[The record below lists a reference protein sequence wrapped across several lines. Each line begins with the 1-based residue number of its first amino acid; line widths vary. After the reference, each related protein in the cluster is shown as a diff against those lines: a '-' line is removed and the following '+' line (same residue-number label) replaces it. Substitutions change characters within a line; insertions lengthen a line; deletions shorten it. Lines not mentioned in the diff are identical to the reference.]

1 MNIDIVRQNIFAG
14 RLDETFKKLTVTDQR
29 DFSRNRWSALIDVFS
44 RNFPQTEIFGFS
56 APGRSEIGGNHT
68 DHQWG
73 RVLAGSVNLDTI
85 AIVSINNS
93 KSINIVSKG
102 YQIQPVNI
110 EDLTVAEEEKH
121 SSEALIRGVC
131 AGFKQKGFLIGGF
144 NAVIDSQV
152 LSGSGISSSAAFEV
166 LIGQI
171 LSDLFNQGSVGAPD
185 IASIGQFAENEYFKK
200 PCGLMDQMASAVGG
214 FVFIDFC
221 LPDSPLV
228 EKIAF
233 DLDAYGYS
241 LCLTNTGGSHEN
253 LSDAYGL
260 MPSEMKSV
268 ARYFNQ
274 PVLSKISMEQF
285 LNHLPAIREV
295 CGDRAC
301 LRAFHFLN
309 ENRRVVDQK
318 NALLDNDIQKFFSLT
333 IESGQSSYMYLQN
346 VYMPSDIKFQPIAIA
361 LALSQ
366 QVLKSGAY
374 RVHGGGLA
382 GTIVAFVS
390 HGQLAEYIQSMEHV
404 FGKGST
410 YTLAIRSIGSMQVF

>member
-228 EKIAF
+228 EKIDF

>member
-221 LPDSPLV
+221 LPDSPFV
-228 EKIAF
+228 EKIDF

-274 PVLSKISMEQF
+274 PVLSKISIEQF
-285 LNHLPAIREV
+285 LDHLPAIREV

-346 VYMPSDIKFQPIAIA
+346 VYMPSDAKFQPIAIA

>member
-131 AGFKQKGFLIGGF
+131 AGFKQKGFSIGGF

-221 LPDSPLV
+221 LPDSPFV
-228 EKIAF
+228 EKIDF

-285 LNHLPAIREV
+285 LDHLPAIREV

>member
-200 PCGLMDQMASAVGG
+200 PCGLMDQMASTVGG

-228 EKIAF
+228 EKIDF

>member
-14 RLDETFKKLTVTDQR
+14 LMDETFKKLTVTDQK
-29 DFSRNRWSALIDVFS
+29 DFSRNRWTALIDVFS
-44 RNFPQTEIFGFS
+44 DNFPQTEIFGFS

-73 RVLAGSVNLDTI
+73 RVLAGAVNLDTI
-85 AIVSINNS
+85 AIVSLNNS
-93 KSINIVSKG
+93 DRINIVSKG
-102 YQIQPVNI
+102 YQIKPVNI
-110 EDLTVAEEEKH
+110 ENLSFVAEETH
-121 SSEALIRGVC
+121 TSEALIRGVC
-131 AGFKQKGFLIGGF
+131 AGFVQKGFTIGGF

-171 LSDLFNQGSVGAPD
+171 LSDLFNKSSVD
-185 IASIGQFAENEYFKK
+185 SSMIASIGQFAENEYFKK

-214 FVFIDFC
+214 FVFIDFY
-221 LPDSPLV
+221 LPGSPVV
-228 EKIAF
+228 EKIDF
-233 DLDAYGYS
+233 DLEAFGYS

-260 MPSEMKSV
+260 MPLEMKNV
-268 ARYFNQ
+268 AGFFNQ
-274 PVLSKISMEQF
+274 PVLSRISLEQF
-285 LNHLPAIREV
+285 LKHLPSIREV

-309 ENRRVVDQK
+309 ENNRVVEQK
-318 NALLDNDIQKFFSLT
+318 KALQDNDIQKFLSLT

-346 VYMPSDIKFQPIAIA
+346 IYMPSDVKFQPIAIA

-366 QVLKSGAY
+366 QVLKAGAY

-382 GTIVAFVS
+382 GTIQAFVS
-390 HGQLAEYIQSMEHV
+390 HGQLAAYIEAMEHV

-410 YTLAIRSIGSMQVF
+410 YTLAIRSVGSIQVF

>member
-1 MNIDIVRQNIFAG
+1 MNIETVRQNIRIG
-14 RLDETFKKLTVTDQR
+14 EMDNMFKMLTVIDQKG
-29 DFSRNRWSALIDVFS
+29 FSRKRWIALIDDFEKNFS
-44 RNFPQTEIFGFS
+44 ETEIFGFT

-73 RVLAGSVNLDTI
+73 RVLAAAVNLDTI
-85 AIVSINNS
+85 AVVSKNNS
-93 KSINIVSKG
+93 SMIHIVSKG
-102 YQIQPVNI
+102 YSIKPVNI
-110 EDLTVAEEEKH
+110 QMLHPHPVEQR

-131 AGFKQKGFLIGGF
+131 AGFSNKGFEIGGF

-171 LSDLFNQGSVGAPD
+171 LSDLFNDGSVEAST
-185 IASIGQFAENEYFKK
+185 IASIGQFAENEYFNK
-200 PCGLMDQMASAVGG
+200 PCGLMDQMASAIGG

-221 LPDSPLV
+221 NPQLPKV
-228 EKIAF
+228 EKIDF
-233 DLDAYGYS
+233 DLNASGYS

-260 MPSEMKSV
+260 MPLEMKKV
-268 ARYFNQ
+268 AEYFDQ
-274 PVLSKISMEQF
+274 PVLSRITMHQF
-285 LNHLPAIREV
+285 LDHLPKLREK

-309 ENRRVVDQK
+309 ENVRVVDQK
-318 NALLDNDIQKFFSLT
+318 NALLDNDIQKFMRLT
-333 IESGQSSYMYLQN
+333 IESGQSSFMYLQN
-346 VYMPSDIKFQPIAIA
+346 VYMPSEIEYQPLSLA
-361 LALSQ
+361 LAISQ

-382 GTIVAFVS
+382 GTIQAFVS
-390 HGQLAEYIQSMEHV
+390 HGQLSEYTESMEHV

-410 YTLAIRSIGSMQVF
+410 YTLAIRSVGSLQVF

>member
-1 MNIDIVRQNIFAG
+1 MNIDIVRQNIFTG

-44 RNFPQTEIFGFS
+44 KNFPQTEIFGFS

-228 EKIAF
+228 EKIDF

-274 PVLSKISMEQF
+274 PVLSKIGMEQF
-285 LNHLPAIREV
+285 LDHLPAIREV

-301 LRAFHFLN
+301 LRAFHFLK